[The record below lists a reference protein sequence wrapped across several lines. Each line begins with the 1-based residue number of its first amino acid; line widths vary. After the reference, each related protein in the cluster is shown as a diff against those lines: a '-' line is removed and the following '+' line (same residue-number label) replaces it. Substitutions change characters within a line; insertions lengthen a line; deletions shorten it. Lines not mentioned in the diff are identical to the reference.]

1 MNKNLTWSANK
12 RNEVI
17 TKIKF
22 TTAKLFAKVETA
34 TQHYL
39 DYIAGHNAYDC
50 DLTEIETLKNDITRA
65 IKVMSDYCQPETY
78 KPLSTLSKIS
88 PYLDMLEEQGLT
100 DTDMLDDLFE
110 HHELTLGNIERYL
123 IAQTE
128 ELEHTLARYNL
139 PENLKNRIKT
149 ELEINY
155 GLLDQLTKWN
165 TDNND
170 SDDFGNNFQE
180 EYYYNELNNIDEI
193 IEDIPPVI
201 RPDEYN
207 SELMYP
213 DEKDD
218 YYAAL

>member
-22 TTAKLFAKVETA
+22 TTAKLYAKVETA
-34 TQHYL
+34 TCCYL
-39 DYIAGHNAYDC
+39 DYIAGHNAYDSC
-50 DLTEIETLKNDITRA
+50 DPTKIEKLKNDITSTT
-65 IKVMSDYCQPETY
+65 KTMSDYCQPETY
-78 KPLSTLSKIS
+78 KPLYKLGEIS

-180 EYYYNELNNIDEI
+180 EYYYNELNDIDEI

-213 DEKDD
+213 DERV
-218 YYAAL
+218 L

>member
-1 MNKNLTWSANK
+1 
-12 RNEVI
+12 
-17 TKIKF
+17 
-22 TTAKLFAKVETA
+22 
-34 TQHYL
+34 
-39 DYIAGHNAYDC
+39 
-50 DLTEIETLKNDITRA
+50 
-65 IKVMSDYCQPETY
+65 MSDYCQPETY

-180 EYYYNELNNIDEI
+180 EYYYNELNDIDEI